1 MGQSEQ
7 SVLQRKNQTSKLMCC
22 SRLLIGLPKVVIV
35 QKLLSS
41 VLVMLPMAS
50 YAFTKVPSVPED
62 MPKWRIGYAMSSL
75 YPAKITEAYGVNEEK
90 DWTSF
95 VHNDMHYMRRTE
107 LSRIRQDIA
116 DYDGFGLVL
125 GTPVTKIGQVAGTQT
140 LPDSIYIYWASIS
153 NQRFFT
159 TKWDLSPNIKTVMST
174 KETYT
179 RWDGVVRDC
188 YRTDMIFGFLPNGNS
203 KVWLRGCGE
212 YKYIT
217 EITPDAEL
225 DADTF
230 GNNAEIYKANY
241 SDRIAERAKQAG
253 VSIDPIPWDKVNKVY
268 SDIN

>member
-1 MGQSEQ
+1 MMH
-7 SVLQRKNQTSKLMCC
+7 KLMP
-22 SRLLIGLPKVVIV
+22 SPLVLLL
-35 QKLLSS
+35 
-41 VLVMLPMAS
+41 AS
-50 YAFTKVPSVPED
+50 CAFVKTPSVPED

-95 VHNDMHYMRRTE
+95 VHNDMHFLTRTE
-107 LSRIRQDIA
+107 LSSIKKDLP
-116 DYDGFGLVL
+116 DYDGFSLVL
-125 GTPVTKIGQVAGTQT
+125 GAPVTVKRQVGGTRE

-153 NQRFFT
+153 NARFFAT
-159 TKWDLSPNIKTVMST
+159 RYDLSEEVKQQMALKKKFIT
-174 KETYT
+174 
-179 RWDGVVRDC
+179 WDGAELDC
-188 YRTDMIFGFLPNGNS
+188 YDKDIIFGFLPNGHT
-203 KVWLRGCGE
+203 KVWLDGCGE
-212 YKYIT
+212 YKYLT
-217 EITPDAEL
+217 ELSPDAEL